1 MSALPPKADIA
12 AGQIDVRFVPKAD
25 MRLLPS
31 PMHPFFILAFLRD
44 FILFGVCRSHRLHVN
59 DFSTDQTFNELRSGK
74 CRSNRSKP
82 LLLND
87 GLSNTSKGGKNEN
100 VTSSSVLVRTHFYPV
115 RMACMVRWASDG
127 NGKASAC
134 KY

>member
-1 MSALPPKADIA
+1 MPP
-12 AGQIDVRFVPKAD
+12 FSFWP
-25 MRLLPS
+25 
-31 PMHPFFILAFLRD
+31 FLRD
-44 FILFGVCRSHRLHVN
+44 FILFGVCRSHQLHVN

-74 CRSNRSKP
+74 CGSNRSKP
-82 LLLND
+82 LLLNH

-100 VTSSSVLVRTHFYPV
+100 VTSSSVLVGTHFYPV